1 MSLATMARLAVAAL
15 VLVPLLVGAMV
26 LIVRRVRRRK
36 SEE

>member
-1 MSLATMARLAVAAL
+1 MAKLAVTAL
-15 VLVPLLVGAMV
+15 VLVPLLVGAVV

>member
-1 MSLATMARLAVAAL
+1 MAKLAVAAL
-15 VLVPLLVGAMV
+15 VLVPLLVGAVV